1 MARQRI
7 EYYGKFT
14 PSPTGDYSAR
24 RVRALAG
31 LAEQVGDIALGFA
44 EKKISEQKAVKDQIR
59 QEEAVE
65 KGLLAGAESAATGTA
80 PELRQYQEYST
91 LKEDVTF
98 NQSLLASY
106 EAGIKNA
113 IATDV
118 GRNAT
123 SNPEDLQTFLEMSE
137 ASFQG
142 LIGTVPETLQ
152 PEITRYYEQ
161 SVRTSGKPIA
171 TAQRKALEAQQSAEI
186 QTALENESINILN
199 LARQQDSDNLRPAYQ
214 SLLDMAAKDPKLDP
228 EKFAVRIGKLNDQ
241 IAEQYAIGRIDAAFL
256 GNDNLTPQ
264 QKIEGAKKVVSA
276 FKKSDIYSIEN
287 PIDPETSITLDP
299 TEKDALIKKMEQRV
313 KDYEDGEIQKAE
325 EAIELDAITQTQNY
339 TASMDMV
346 QDPSI
351 PNAEKIVSINEAEM
365 LGKISPSGAGKLRAY
380 VNSVEKLKAK
390 SNSQR
395 FGDIIARAYDLNAQL
410 DLEADSSAYLTG
422 INTLREE
429 VITARTDGELTKED
443 ETKILKQLQTLTS
456 AKIAG
461 ATADIASNWTQADRI
476 IKDSLNPNLR
486 GVAVRA
492 LFERVE
498 AEKQNLMDEGQ
509 TITRAVE
516 RDLWE
521 RYAPE
526 VVRQIQENRRSEVI
540 TQVREILSKPEEINM
555 QEAQEKT
562 VGRFSVKVVD

>member
-91 LKEDVTF
+91 LKEDITF

-142 LIGTVPETLQ
+142 LIGTVPEALQ
-152 PEITRYYEQ
+152 PEITRYYQQ

-186 QTALENESINILN
+186 QTALENESVNILN
-199 LARQQDSDNLRPAYQ
+199 QARQQDSDNLRISYQ
-214 SLLDMAAKDPKLDP
+214 SLLDMAAKDPKLDS
-228 EKFAVRIGKLNDQ
+228 EKFAERVRKLNDQ

-256 GNDNLTPQ
+256 DNDNLTPQ
-264 QKIEGAKKVVSA
+264 QRIEGAKKVVSD
-276 FKKSDIYSIEN
+276 FKKSEIYSIEN

-299 TEKDALIKKMEQRV
+299 TERDALIKKMEQRV

-325 EAIELDAITQTQNY
+325 EAIELNAITQTQNY

-390 SNSQR
+390 SNSQV

-443 ETKILKQLQTLTS
+443 ESKILKQLQTLTS

-476 IKDSLNPNLR
+476 IKDSLDPNLR

-492 LFERVE
+492 LVERVE
-498 AEKQNLMDEGQ
+498 AEKQNLIDEGQ

-526 VVRQIQENRRSEVI
+526 VVRQIQENRHSEVI

-562 VGRFSVKVVD
+562 VGRFNVKVID

>member
-14 PSPTGDYSAR
+14 PSPAGDYSAR

-31 LAEQVGDIALGFA
+31 LAEQVGDLALGFA
-44 EKKISEQKAVKDQIR
+44 EKKISEQKAVRDQIK

-98 NQSLLASY
+98 NQSLLAGY
-106 EAGIKNA
+106 EAGVKNS
-113 IATDV
+113 IANDV
-118 GRNAT
+118 ARSAT

-142 LIGTVPETLQ
+142 LIGTVPEALQ
-152 PEITRYYEQ
+152 PEITRYYQQ
-161 SVRTSGKPIA
+161 SVKTSGKPIA
-171 TAQRKALEAQQSAEI
+171 SAQRKALEAQQSAEI
-186 QTALENESINILN
+186 QTALENESVNILN
-199 LARQQDSDNLRPAYQ
+199 QARQQDSDNLRISYQ

-228 EKFAVRIGKLNDQ
+228 EKFAERVRKLNDQ

-256 GNDNLTPQ
+256 DNDNLTPQ
-264 QKIEGAKKVVSA
+264 QRIEGAKKVVSD
-276 FKKSDIYSIEN
+276 FKKSEIYSIEN

-299 TEKDALIKKMEQRV
+299 TERDALIKKMEQRV

-390 SNSQR
+390 SNSQV

-443 ETKILKQLQTLTS
+443 ESKILKQLQTLTS

-498 AEKQNLMDEGQ
+498 AEKQNLRDEGQ
-509 TITRAVE
+509 TITRNIE

-526 VVRQIQENRRSEVI
+526 VVRQIQENRRGEVI
-540 TQVREILSKPEEINM
+540 TQVREKLSKPEEINM

-562 VGRFSVKVVD
+562 VGRFNVKVID

>member
-98 NQSLLASY
+98 NQSLLAGY
-106 EAGIKNA
+106 EAGVKNS
-113 IATDV
+113 IANDV
-118 GRNAT
+118 AKNAT
-123 SNPEDLQTFLEMSE
+123 SNPQDFQKFLEMSE

-186 QTALENESINILN
+186 QTALENESVNILN
-199 LARQQDSDNLRPAYQ
+199 QARQQNSDNLRISYQ
-214 SLLDMAAKDPKLDP
+214 SFLDMAAKDPKLDP
-228 EKFAVRIGKLNDQ
+228 EKFAERVRKLNDQ

-264 QKIEGAKKVVSA
+264 QKIEGAKKIVSA

-299 TEKDALIKKMEQRV
+299 TERDALIKKMEQRV

-365 LGKISPSGAGKLRAY
+365 LGRISPSGAGKLRAY

-429 VITARTDGELTKED
+429 VITARTEGELTKED

-492 LFERVE
+492 VFERVE

>member
-14 PSPTGDYSAR
+14 PSPADDYSAR

-31 LAEQVGDIALGFA
+31 LAEQVGDLALGFA
-44 EKKISEQKAVKDQIR
+44 EKKISERKAVRDQIK
-59 QEEAVE
+59 QEESVE

-91 LKEDVTF
+91 LKEDITF
-98 NQSLLASY
+98 NQSLLAGY
-106 EAGIKNA
+106 EAGVKNS
-113 IATDV
+113 IANDV
-118 GRNAT
+118 AKNAT
-123 SNPEDLQTFLEMSE
+123 SNPQDFQKFLEMSE

-186 QTALENESINILN
+186 QTALENESVNILN
-199 LARQQDSDNLRPAYQ
+199 LARQQDSDSLRPAYQ

-256 GNDNLTPQ
+256 SNDNLTPQ

-287 PIDPETSITLDP
+287 PVDPETSITLDP
-299 TEKDALIKKMEQRV
+299 TERDALIKKMEQRV
-313 KDYEDGEIQKAE
+313 KDYEDSEIQKAE

-351 PNAEKIVSINEAEM
+351 PNDEKIVSINEAEM
-365 LGKISPSGAGKLRAY
+365 LGKISGSGAEKLRAY

-429 VITARTDGELTKED
+429 VITARTEGELTKED

-461 ATADIASNWTQADRI
+461 ATADIASNWTQADRV

-562 VGRFSVKVVD
+562 VGRFNVKVID

>member
-44 EKKISEQKAVKDQIR
+44 EKKISEQKAVKDQIK

-186 QTALENESINILN
+186 QTALENESVNILN

-256 GNDNLTPQ
+256 DNDNLTPQ

-299 TEKDALIKKMEQRV
+299 TERDALIKKMEQRV

-429 VITARTDGELTKED
+429 IITARTEGELTKED

>member
-31 LAEQVGDIALGFA
+31 LAEQVGDLALGFA
-44 EKKISEQKAVKDQIR
+44 EKKISEQKAVKDQIK

-152 PEITRYYEQ
+152 PEITRYYQQ
-161 SVRTSGKPIA
+161 SVKTSGKPIA
-171 TAQRKALEAQQSAEI
+171 SAQRKALEAQQSAEI
-186 QTALENESINILN
+186 QTALENESVNILN

-256 GNDNLTPQ
+256 SNDNLTPQ
-264 QKIEGAKKVVSA
+264 QKIEGAKQVVSA

-287 PIDPETSITLDP
+287 PVDPETSITLDP
-299 TEKDALIKKMEQRV
+299 TERDALIKKMEQRV

-351 PNAEKIVSINEAEM
+351 PNDEKIVSINEAEM

-429 VITARTDGELTKED
+429 VITARTEGELTKED

-461 ATADIASNWTQADRI
+461 ATADIASNWTKTDRI
-476 IKDSLNPNLR
+476 IKDSLNPSLR
-486 GVAVRA
+486 GVALRA

-526 VVRQIQENRRSEVI
+526 VVRQIQEDRRSEVL
-540 TQVREILSKPEEINM
+540 TQVREKLSKPEEINM
-555 QEAQEKT
+555 QEAQQKT
-562 VGRFSVKVVD
+562 IGRFNVEAFD

>member
-44 EKKISEQKAVKDQIR
+44 EKKISEQKAVKDQIK

-161 SVRTSGKPIA
+161 SVRTSGKSIA

-186 QTALENESINILN
+186 QTALENESVNILN

-287 PIDPETSITLDP
+287 PVDPETSITLDP
-299 TEKDALIKKMEQRV
+299 TERDALIKKMEQRV

-429 VITARTDGELTKED
+429 VITARTEGELTKED

>member
-142 LIGTVPETLQ
+142 LIGTVPEALQ
-152 PEITRYYEQ
+152 PEITRYYQQ

-186 QTALENESINILN
+186 QTALENESVNILN
-199 LARQQDSDNLRPAYQ
+199 QARQQDSDNLRISYQ

-228 EKFAVRIGKLNDQ
+228 EKFAERVRKLNDQ

-256 GNDNLTPQ
+256 DNDNLTPQ
-264 QKIEGAKKVVSA
+264 QRIEGAKKVVSD
-276 FKKSDIYSIEN
+276 FKKSEIYSIEN

-299 TEKDALIKKMEQRV
+299 TERDALIKKMEQRV

-390 SNSQR
+390 SNSQV

-443 ETKILKQLQTLTS
+443 ESKILKQLQTLTS

-498 AEKQNLMDEGQ
+498 AEKQNLRDEGQ

-526 VVRQIQENRRSEVI
+526 VVRQIQENRRGEVI
-540 TQVREILSKPEEINM
+540 TQVREKLSKPEEINM

-562 VGRFSVKVVD
+562 VGRFNVKVID

>member
-91 LKEDVTF
+91 LKEDITF

-142 LIGTVPETLQ
+142 LIGTVPEALQ
-152 PEITRYYEQ
+152 PEITRYYQQ
-161 SVRTSGKPIA
+161 SVKTSGKPIA
-171 TAQRKALEAQQSAEI
+171 SAQRKALEAQQSAEI
-186 QTALENESINILN
+186 QTALENESVNILN
-199 LARQQDSDNLRPAYQ
+199 QARQQDSDNLRISYQ
-214 SLLDMAAKDPKLDP
+214 SLLDMAAKDPKLDS
-228 EKFAVRIGKLNDQ
+228 EKFAERVRKLNDQ

-256 GNDNLTPQ
+256 DNDNLTPQ
-264 QKIEGAKKVVSA
+264 QRIEGAKKVVSD
-276 FKKSDIYSIEN
+276 FKKSEIYSIEN

-299 TEKDALIKKMEQRV
+299 TERDALIKKMEQRV

-390 SNSQR
+390 SNSQV

-443 ETKILKQLQTLTS
+443 ESKILKQLQTLTS

-498 AEKQNLMDEGQ
+498 AEKQNLIDEGQ

-526 VVRQIQENRRSEVI
+526 VVRQIQENRHSEVI

-562 VGRFSVKVVD
+562 VGRFNVKVID